1 MILHTNRKEMKQL
14 VRSLELYI
22 PLVIAL
28 CSVKTGK
35 AQELKFEIAKY
46 QGNRQCAI
54 SYTFD
59 DGLREHATVV
69 VPRLNKLGLTATF
82 WINGSKV
89 NRDNVY
95 NLDTTRVTWAELKA
109 MQAAGHEISNHGWAH
124 RNLAKLSV
132 SEAEYELLKNDSAI
146 YEHLGIWPKTFCY
159 PGNSKNEQAIALA
172 SKNRVATRLSQFS
185 VGSKSTDANLD
196 KRVENLLAT
205 GEWGVTMTHGITY
218 GYDHFLDAGILWR
231 HLEKI
236 AQMKDRVWIASFVQV
251 AAYVK
256 ERDSTTLVIEKV
268 KKGYRIVPHLYLD
281 NNLFQEPL
289 TLVIQGKS
297 AKRPIVKQGGKRLD
311 VLAID
316 HTLLVNF
323 SPWQEVYIEL

>member
-28 CSVKTGK
+28 CSVKIGK

-59 DGLREHATVV
+59 DGLREHATIV
-69 VPRLNKLGLTATF
+69 VPRLNQLGLTATF

-89 NRDNVY
+89 NTDHADIK
-95 NLDTTRVTWAELKA
+95 DTTRVTWAELKA
-109 MQAAGHEISNHGWAH
+109 MGAAGHEISNHGWAH
-124 RNLAKLSV
+124 RNIAKLSV

-146 YEHLGIWPKTFCY
+146 YENLGIWPKTFCY
-159 PGNSKNEQAIALA
+159 PGNSKNEQAIVLA

-185 VGSKSTDANLD
+185 VGSKSTDLNLD
-196 KRVENLLAT
+196 KRVENLLTT

-231 HLEKI
+231 HLEKV
-236 AQMKDRVWIASFVQV
+236 AQMKDRIWIAPFVQV

-256 ERDSTTLVIEKV
+256 ERDSTTLTIEKL
-268 KKGYRIVPHLYLD
+268 KKGYRIVPHLPLD
-281 NNLFQEPL
+281 RNLFQEDL
-289 TLVIQGKS
+289 TMVIQGES
-297 AKRPIVKQGGKRLD
+297 AKRPIVKQGDKLLYVWTVNR
-311 VLAID
+311 
-316 HTLLVNF
+316 TWLVNF